1 MSDKILEIRN
11 LYFRYKDEF
20 VLEDISFSLDREEF
34 FGIIGPN
41 GSGKSTLLK
50 LIVGILKPTE
60 GEVKVYTDNISYI
73 PQKIT
78 SLYHLFPATVEEIVE
93 LGRLSDGIVRR
104 FTNKDK
110 ELIDKALELV
120 GLKEFKNKKIGELS
134 GGQQQRVH
142 IARAIVSSPDLLI
155 LDEPTTGVD
164 VANQARFYE
173 LLGHLNKDMHITIVI
188 VSHDIS
194 GIASEVSMMAYL
206 DKRLHFIGKPRDFFK
221 KILWPIEIEDLL
233 RR

>member
-1 MSDKILEIRN
+1 MNSKILEVKN
-11 LYFRYKDEF
+11 LYFRYKDDF
-20 VLEDISFSLDREEF
+20 VLEDVSFSLDREEF

-50 LIVGILKPTE
+50 LIVGILKPTN
-60 GEVKVYTDNISYI
+60 GEIKVYTDKISYI
-73 PQKIT
+73 PQRIA
-78 SLYHLFPATVEEIVE
+78 SMYHFFPATVEEIVA

-104 FTNKDK
+104 FTEKDK
-110 ELIDKALELV
+110 ELIDQALELV
-120 GLKEFKNKKIGELS
+120 GLKEFKDRKVSELS

-142 IARAIVSSPDLLI
+142 IARAIVSNPELLI

-164 VANQARFYE
+164 VANQEKFYK
-173 LLGHLNKDMHITIVI
+173 LLDYLNKNMHITIVI

-194 GIASEVSMMAYL
+194 SVASEVSTMAYL
-206 DKRLHFIGKPRDFFK
+206 DKRLHFIGKPKDFFK
-221 KILWPIEIEDLL
+221 RILWPIEIEDLL

>member
-1 MSDKILEIRN
+1 MNRVLEVKN
-11 LYFRYKDEF
+11 LYFKYRDDF
-20 VLEDISFSLDREEF
+20 VLENISFSLDREEF

-50 LIVGILKPTE
+50 LIVGILKPTS
-60 GEVKVYTDNISYI
+60 GEIKVYTDKISYI
-73 PQKIT
+73 PQRIT
-78 SLYHLFPATVEEIVE
+78 SMYHLFPATVEEIVA

-104 FTNKDK
+104 FTEKDR
-110 ELIDKALELV
+110 ELIDQALELV
-120 GLKEFKNKKIGELS
+120 GLKEFKGRKISELS

-142 IARAIVSSPDLLI
+142 IARAIVSNPELLI

-164 VANQARFYE
+164 VTNQEKFYK
-173 LLGHLNKDMHITIVI
+173 LLDHLNKNMHITIVI

-194 GIASEVSMMAYL
+194 SVASEVSTMAYL

-221 KILWPIEIEDLL
+221 KILWPIEIENLL
-233 RR
+233 GR

>member
-1 MSDKILEIRN
+1 MNRILEVRN
-11 LYFRYKDEF
+11 LYFKYRNDF
-20 VLEDISFSLDREEF
+20 VLEDISFSLDREDF

-50 LIVGILKPTE
+50 LIVGILKPTN
-60 GEVKVYTDNISYI
+60 GEIKVYTDKISYI
-73 PQKIT
+73 PQRIA
-78 SLYHLFPATVEEIVE
+78 SMYHIFPATVEEIVA
-93 LGRLSDGIVRR
+93 LGRLSDGILRR
-104 FTNKDK
+104 FSKKDG
-110 ELIDKALELV
+110 ELIDQALELV
-120 GLKEFKNKKIGELS
+120 GLKEFKDRKISELS

-142 IARAIVSSPDLLI
+142 IARAIVSNPELLI

-164 VANQARFYE
+164 VANQEKFYK
-173 LLGHLNKDMHITIVI
+173 LLDHLNKNMHITIII

-194 GIASEVSMMAYL
+194 SVANEVSTMAYL